1 MFRDKH
7 RVKKIEF
14 EIKQGIGESTKYE
27 ATANL
32 CENENG
38 NTEVGSL
45 QISKDME
52 IERSGEM
59 PQPREHIN
67 NK

>member
-38 NTEVGSL
+38 NTNFKRYGHGDRAEWRDAA
-45 QISKDME
+45 SK
-52 IERSGEM
+52 RA
-59 PQPREHIN
+59 H
-67 NK
+67 K